1 MAVTKTHPIKSTL
14 KAAIDY
20 ILNPEKTDG
29 KLLASSFG
37 CGLETADI
45 EFAWTREAAGD
56 RGTHLGR
63 HLIQSFAVGETTPEE
78 AHKIGMELAGAV
90 LGGKYEF
97 VLTTHVDKDHLH
109 NHLIFNSVSFVD
121 YKKYHSNKQ
130 SYHFIRRTSDRICKE
145 HGLSV
150 VVPGQDKGKSYA
162 EYTAEKQGTSY
173 KAKLKTA
180 IDTPFRNLFN
190 DFYAR
195 DTSKKIRAVMRAKG
209 NAGEHLCTNPPYGY
223 QKDLADK
230 KKWIVDE
237 EAAEIVK
244 RIFDLCISGKG
255 PMQIAKL
262 LTAQHVLTVKAHYA
276 QRDGKPLPEK
286 PYQWSPKSVA
296 GILERPEYTG
306 CTVNF
311 KTYSKSH
318 KLKKRLHNAPENQR
332 IFPNTQPAIIEEQ
345 VFARVRELRE
355 NKRRPAKQA
364 ERQGLFSG
372 LLYCADCGSKLHFAT
387 GKNMTPQQ
395 DCYRCS
401 RYKSNT
407 GDCTM
412 HFIREETLKLFVLQR
427 IFDVTALFFDDA
439 MAFGEA
445 AKKQRFQEAEKEA
458 KKRRREIAQA
468 EKRIGELDRI
478 FKRIYED
485 DISGTISHERF
496 LKLSADYEAEQK
508 ELTEQVKAWRDAV
521 ETFEQDQADF
531 ASFAAIVR
539 KYVGIRELTPTIVN
553 EFVKKIIVHAPDKSS
568 GHRRQKIELVWNFIG
583 EVNLP
588 GAAQTVERQRKGRTA

>member
-1 MAVTKTHPIKSTL
+1 MTANTKYPDNITALYARLSQEDALDGESNSIANQKKILLKYATDNHFSNPTFFIDDGVSGVTFDRPGWNEMIRLAEAGKVQTVIVKDMSRMGRDYL
-14 KAAIDY
+14 KVGYYTESFFAERDIRYIAI
-20 ILNPEKTDG
+20 NDG
-29 KLLASSFG
+29 I
-37 CGLETADI
+37 D
-45 EFAWTREAAGD
+45 
-56 RGTHLGR
+56 
-63 HLIQSFAVGETTPEE
+63 
-78 AHKIGMELAGAV
+78 
-90 LGGKYEF
+90 
-97 VLTTHVDKDHLH
+97 
-109 NHLIFNSVSFVD
+109 
-121 YKKYHSNKQ
+121 SNKGDND
-130 SYHFIRRTSDRICKE
+130 F
-145 HGLSV
+145 
-150 VVPGQDKGKSYA
+150 
-162 EYTAEKQGTSY
+162 
-173 KAKLKTA
+173 
-180 IDTPFRNLFN
+180 TPFRNLFN

-223 QKDLADK
+223 MKDPADK

-244 RIFDLCISGKG
+244 RIFDLCIAGKG

-262 LTAQHVLTVKAHYA
+262 LTAEHILTVKAHYA
-276 QRDGKPLPEK
+276 QRAGKPLPEE
-286 PYQWSPKSVA
+286 PYHWDPKSVA

-318 KLKKRLHNAPENQR
+318 KLKKRLHNVPENQR
-332 IFPNTQPAIIEEQ
+332 IFPNTQPAIIDEQ
-345 VFARVRELRE
+345 VFARVQELRE

-439 MAFGEA
+439 MAFEET
-445 AKKQRFQEAEKEA
+445 AKKQHFQKAEKEA
-458 KKRRREIAQA
+458 QKRKREISQA
-468 EKRIGELDRI
+468 EKRIAELDRI

-496 LKLSADYEAEQK
+496 LKLSADYEAEQR
-508 ELTEQVKAWRDAV
+508 ELTEQVKVWREAV

-588 GAAQTVERQRKGRTA
+588 GDDQTVERQRKGRTA

>member
-1 MAVTKTHPIKSTL
+1 MTANTNYPDNITALYARLSQEDALDGESNSIANQKKILLKYATDNHFSNPTFFIDDGVSGVTFDRPGWNEMIRLAEAGKVQTVIVKDMSRMGRDYL
-14 KAAIDY
+14 KVGYYTESFFAERDIRYIAI
-20 ILNPEKTDG
+20 NDG
-29 KLLASSFG
+29 
-37 CGLETADI
+37 
-45 EFAWTREAAGD
+45 
-56 RGTHLGR
+56 
-63 HLIQSFAVGETTPEE
+63 
-78 AHKIGMELAGAV
+78 
-90 LGGKYEF
+90 
-97 VLTTHVDKDHLH
+97 VD
-109 NHLIFNSVSFVD
+109 S
-121 YKKYHSNKQ
+121 
-130 SYHFIRRTSDRICKE
+130 
-145 HGLSV
+145 
-150 VVPGQDKGKSYA
+150 DKG
-162 EYTAEKQGTSY
+162 
-173 KAKLKTA
+173 
-180 IDTPFRNLFN
+180 DNDFTPFRNLFN

-223 QKDLADK
+223 MKDPADK
-230 KKWIVDE
+230 KKWMVDE

-244 RIFDLCISGKG
+244 RIFDLCIAGKG

-262 LTAQHVLTVKAHYA
+262 LTAEHILTVKAHYA
-276 QRDGKPLPEK
+276 QRAGKPLPEK
-286 PYQWSPKSVA
+286 PYHWDPKSVA

-318 KLKKRLHNAPENQR
+318 KLKKRLYNVPENQR
-332 IFPNTQPAIIEEQ
+332 IFPNTQPAIIDEQ
-345 VFARVRELRE
+345 VFVRVQELRE

-401 RYKSNT
+401 QYKSNT

-439 MAFGEA
+439 MAFEEA
-445 AKKQRFQEAEKEA
+445 AKKQHFQEAEKEA
-458 KKRRREIAQA
+458 QKRKREIAQA
-468 EKRIGELDRI
+468 EKRIAELDRI

-496 LKLSADYEAEQK
+496 LKLSTDYEAEQR
-508 ELTEQVKAWRDAV
+508 ELTEQVKTWREVV
-521 ETFEQDQADF
+521 EIFEQDRSDF
-531 ASFAAIVR
+531 DSFAAIVR

-588 GAAQTVERQRKGRTA
+588 GDDQTVERQRKGRTA

>member
-1 MAVTKTHPIKSTL
+1 MTANTKHPDNITALYARLSQEDALDGESNSIANQKKILLKYATDNHFSNPTFFIDDGVSGVTFDRPGWNEMIRLAEAGKVQTVIVKDMSRMGRDYL
-14 KAAIDY
+14 KVGYYTESFFAERDIRYIAI
-20 ILNPEKTDG
+20 NDG
-29 KLLASSFG
+29 
-37 CGLETADI
+37 
-45 EFAWTREAAGD
+45 
-56 RGTHLGR
+56 
-63 HLIQSFAVGETTPEE
+63 
-78 AHKIGMELAGAV
+78 
-90 LGGKYEF
+90 
-97 VLTTHVDKDHLH
+97 VD
-109 NHLIFNSVSFVD
+109 S
-121 YKKYHSNKQ
+121 
-130 SYHFIRRTSDRICKE
+130 
-145 HGLSV
+145 
-150 VVPGQDKGKSYA
+150 DKG
-162 EYTAEKQGTSY
+162 
-173 KAKLKTA
+173 
-180 IDTPFRNLFN
+180 DNDFTPFRNLFN

-209 NAGEHLCTNPPYGY
+209 NSGEHLCTNPPYGY
-223 QKDLADK
+223 MKDPADK

-244 RIFDLCISGKG
+244 RIFDLCIAGKG

-262 LTAQHVLTVKAHYA
+262 LTAEHILTVKAHYA
-276 QRDGKPLPEK
+276 QRAGKTLPEK
-286 PYQWSPKSVA
+286 PYHWDPKSVA

-318 KLKKRLHNAPENQR
+318 KLKKRLHNVPENQR
-332 IFPNTQPAIIEEQ
+332 IFPNTQPAIIDEQ
-345 VFARVRELRE
+345 VFVRVQELRE

-439 MAFGEA
+439 MAFEEA
-445 AKKQRFQEAEKEA
+445 AKKQHFQEAEKEA
-458 KKRRREIAQA
+458 QKRKREIAQA

-496 LKLSADYEAEQK
+496 LKLSADYEAEQR
-508 ELTEQVKAWRDAV
+508 ELTEQIKTWREVV
-521 ETFEQDQADF
+521 ETFEQDRSDF
-531 ASFAAIVR
+531 DSFAAIVR

-588 GAAQTVERQRKGRTA
+588 GDDQTVERQRKDRTA

>member
-1 MAVTKTHPIKSTL
+1 MTANTNYPDNITALYARLSQEDALDGESNSIANQKKILLKYATDNHFSNPTFFIDDGVSGVTFDRPGWNEMIRLAEAGKVQTVIVKDMSRMGRDYL
-14 KAAIDY
+14 KVGYYTESFFAERDIRYIAI
-20 ILNPEKTDG
+20 NDG
-29 KLLASSFG
+29 
-37 CGLETADI
+37 
-45 EFAWTREAAGD
+45 
-56 RGTHLGR
+56 
-63 HLIQSFAVGETTPEE
+63 
-78 AHKIGMELAGAV
+78 
-90 LGGKYEF
+90 
-97 VLTTHVDKDHLH
+97 VD
-109 NHLIFNSVSFVD
+109 S
-121 YKKYHSNKQ
+121 
-130 SYHFIRRTSDRICKE
+130 
-145 HGLSV
+145 
-150 VVPGQDKGKSYA
+150 DKG
-162 EYTAEKQGTSY
+162 
-173 KAKLKTA
+173 
-180 IDTPFRNLFN
+180 DNDFTPFRNLFN

-223 QKDLADK
+223 MKDPADK

-244 RIFDLCISGKG
+244 RIFDLCIAGKG
-255 PMQIAKL
+255 PLQIAKL
-262 LTAQHVLTVKAHYA
+262 LTAEHILTVKAHYA
-276 QRDGKPLPEK
+276 QRAGKPLPEK
-286 PYQWSPKSVA
+286 PYHWDPKSVA

-318 KLKKRLHNAPENQR
+318 KLKKRLYNVPENQR
-332 IFPNTQPAIIEEQ
+332 IFPNTQPAIIDEQ
-345 VFARVRELRE
+345 VFVRVQELRE

-439 MAFGEA
+439 MAFEEA
-445 AKKQRFQEAEKEA
+445 AKKQHFQEAEKEA
-458 KKRRREIAQA
+458 QKRKREIAQA
-468 EKRIGELDRI
+468 EKRIAELDRI

-485 DISGTISHERF
+485 NISGTISHERF
-496 LKLSADYEAEQK
+496 LKLSADYEAEQR
-508 ELTEQVKAWRDAV
+508 ELTEQVKTWQEVV
-521 ETFEQDQADF
+521 ETFEQDRSDF
-531 ASFAAIVR
+531 DSFEAIVR

-588 GAAQTVERQRKGRTA
+588 GDDQTVEQQRKDRTA

>member
-1 MAVTKTHPIKSTL
+1 MTASTNYPDNITALYARLSQEDALDGESNSIANQKKILLKYATDNGFPNPTFFIDDGVSGVTFDRPGWNEMIRLAEAGKVKTVIVKDMSRMGRDYL
-14 KAAIDY
+14 KVGYYTESFFAERDIRYIAI
-20 ILNPEKTDG
+20 NDG
-29 KLLASSFG
+29 
-37 CGLETADI
+37 
-45 EFAWTREAAGD
+45 
-56 RGTHLGR
+56 
-63 HLIQSFAVGETTPEE
+63 
-78 AHKIGMELAGAV
+78 
-90 LGGKYEF
+90 
-97 VLTTHVDKDHLH
+97 VD
-109 NHLIFNSVSFVD
+109 S
-121 YKKYHSNKQ
+121 
-130 SYHFIRRTSDRICKE
+130 
-145 HGLSV
+145 
-150 VVPGQDKGKSYA
+150 DKG
-162 EYTAEKQGTSY
+162 
-173 KAKLKTA
+173 
-180 IDTPFRNLFN
+180 DNDFTPFRNLFN

-223 QKDLADK
+223 MKDPADK

-244 RIFDLCISGKG
+244 RIFDLCIAGKG

-332 IFPNTQPAIIEEQ
+332 IFPNTQPAIIDEQ
-345 VFARVRELRE
+345 VFARVQELRE

-439 MAFGEA
+439 MAFEEA
-445 AKKQRFQEAEKEA
+445 ARKQRFQEAEKDA
-458 KKRRREIAQA
+458 KKRRREIAHA
-468 EKRIGELDRI
+468 EKRIAELDRI

-485 DISGTISHERF
+485 DISGAISHERF

-508 ELTEQVKAWRDAV
+508 ELTEQVKVWREAV
-521 ETFEQDQADF
+521 EIFEQDQADF

-588 GAAQTVERQRKGRTA
+588 GDDQTVERQRKGRTA

>member
-1 MAVTKTHPIKSTL
+1 MTTTKNYPDNITALYARLSQEDALDGESNSIANQRKILLKYATDNGFPNPTFFIDDGVSGVTFDRPGWNEMIRLAEAGKVQTVIVKDMSRMGRDYL
-14 KAAIDY
+14 KVGYYTESFFAERDIRYIAI
-20 ILNPEKTDG
+20 NDG
-29 KLLASSFG
+29 
-37 CGLETADI
+37 
-45 EFAWTREAAGD
+45 
-56 RGTHLGR
+56 
-63 HLIQSFAVGETTPEE
+63 
-78 AHKIGMELAGAV
+78 
-90 LGGKYEF
+90 
-97 VLTTHVDKDHLH
+97 VD
-109 NHLIFNSVSFVD
+109 S
-121 YKKYHSNKQ
+121 
-130 SYHFIRRTSDRICKE
+130 
-145 HGLSV
+145 
-150 VVPGQDKGKSYA
+150 DKG
-162 EYTAEKQGTSY
+162 
-173 KAKLKTA
+173 
-180 IDTPFRNLFN
+180 DNDFTPFRNLFN

-223 QKDLADK
+223 MKDPADK

-244 RIFDLCISGKG
+244 RIFDLCIAGKG

-262 LTAQHVLTVKAHYA
+262 LTAEHILTVKAHYA
-276 QRDGKPLPEK
+276 QRAGKPLPEK
-286 PYQWSPKSVA
+286 PHHWDPKSVA

-318 KLKKRLHNAPENQR
+318 KLKKRLHNVPENQR
-332 IFPNTQPAIIEEQ
+332 IFPNTQPAIIDEQ
-345 VFARVRELRE
+345 VFVRVQELRE

-439 MAFGEA
+439 MAFEEA
-445 AKKQRFQEAEKEA
+445 AKKQHFQEAEKEA
-458 KKRRREIAQA
+458 QKRKREIAQA
-468 EKRIGELDRI
+468 EKRIAELDRI

-485 DISGTISHERF
+485 DISGAISHERF

-508 ELTEQVKAWRDAV
+508 ELTEQVKAWRQAV

-588 GAAQTVERQRKGRTA
+588 SDDQTVERQRKDRTA

>member
-1 MAVTKTHPIKSTL
+1 MTANTKYPDNITALYARLSQEDALDGESNSIANQKKILLKYATDNHFSNPTFFIDDGVSGVTFDRPGWNEMIRLAEAGKVQTVIVKDMSRMGRDYL
-14 KAAIDY
+14 KVGYYTESFFAERDIRYIAI
-20 ILNPEKTDG
+20 NDG
-29 KLLASSFG
+29 
-37 CGLETADI
+37 
-45 EFAWTREAAGD
+45 
-56 RGTHLGR
+56 
-63 HLIQSFAVGETTPEE
+63 
-78 AHKIGMELAGAV
+78 
-90 LGGKYEF
+90 
-97 VLTTHVDKDHLH
+97 VD
-109 NHLIFNSVSFVD
+109 S
-121 YKKYHSNKQ
+121 
-130 SYHFIRRTSDRICKE
+130 
-145 HGLSV
+145 
-150 VVPGQDKGKSYA
+150 DKG
-162 EYTAEKQGTSY
+162 
-173 KAKLKTA
+173 
-180 IDTPFRNLFN
+180 DNDFTPFRNLFN

-223 QKDLADK
+223 MKDPADK

-244 RIFDLCISGKG
+244 RIFDLCIAGKG

-262 LTAQHVLTVKAHYA
+262 LTAEHILTVKAHYA
-276 QRDGKPLPEK
+276 QRAGKPLPEK
-286 PYQWSPKSVA
+286 PYHWDPKSVA

-318 KLKKRLHNAPENQR
+318 KLKKRLYNVPENQR
-332 IFPNTQPAIIEEQ
+332 IFPNTQPAIIDEQ
-345 VFARVRELRE
+345 VFVRVQELRE

-439 MAFGEA
+439 MAFEET
-445 AKKQRFQEAEKEA
+445 AKKQHFQKAEKEA
-458 KKRRREIAQA
+458 QKRKREISQA
-468 EKRIGELDRI
+468 EKRIAELDRI

-485 DISGTISHERF
+485 NISGTISHERF
-496 LKLSADYEAEQK
+496 LKLSADYEAEQR
-508 ELTEQVKAWRDAV
+508 ELTEQVKTWQEVV
-521 ETFEQDQADF
+521 ETFEQDRSDF
-531 ASFAAIVR
+531 DSFEAIVR

-588 GAAQTVERQRKGRTA
+588 GDDQTVEQQRKDRTA